1 MRFAH
6 IADCHIGGW
15 IEDKLKE
22 LTIIAFKKAVDI
34 CINENVDFVLIAGDL
49 FNTAIPQ
56 IEMIKQTTEG
66 LKRLK
71 DKDIMVYLVPGS
83 HDFSPSGKTIL
94 SVFEKAGLIKNV
106 YNEEENSLK
115 LTIDEKTK
123 AKITGMLGLR
133 NSLELLKYDSL
144 DLANLEKEDGFKIFL
159 LHSGINEFMPSGF
172 GFTSL
177 LLDKLPKGF
186 NYYAGGHIHYV
197 FQKKLSENSILSYPG
212 PLFPNSFSELEELDN
227 GGFFI
232 VDDKLNIERRE
243 IKLKDV
249 VKIKINAD
257 NKTPSEVEK
266 ELIGISNVTDKIV
279 LIRVTGI
286 LKDGYPSDINFN
298 LDNLK
303 DAYIVLKNT
312 ASLSAKEYE
321 ELEINESIV
330 NIEEKIVEDNLE
342 DIKNVNFDESLV
354 LSLLNVLD
362 KSRSEGET
370 VNDFEKR
377 ITEDIK
383 NELKLKGLFER

>member
-1 MRFAH
+1 MRVAH

-22 LTIIAFKKAVDI
+22 LTFIAFKKAVDI

-123 AKITGMLGLR
+123 AKITGMLWLR

>member
-227 GGFFI
+227 GGVFFL
-232 VDDKLNIERRE
+232 DDKLNIERRE

>member
-15 IEDKLKE
+15 IEDRLKE
-22 LTIIAFKKAVDI
+22 LTILAFKKAIDI
-34 CINENVDFVLIAGDL
+34 CINEKVDFVLIAGDL

-56 IEMIKQTTEG
+56 IELIKQTTEE

-71 DKDIMVYLVPGS
+71 DNDIMVYLVPGS

-106 YNEEENSLK
+106 YNEEGNK
-115 LTIDEKTK
+115 LELTTDGKTN

-144 DLANLEKEDGFKIFL
+144 DLTNLENEGGFKIFL
-159 LHSGINEFMPSGF
+159 LHSGVNEFMPSGF
-172 GFTSL
+172 GFTAL
-177 LLDKLPKGF
+177 PLDKLPKGF
-186 NYYAGGHIHYV
+186 NYYAAGHIHYV
-197 FQKKLSENSILSYPG
+197 FQKKLSENSVLSYPG
-212 PLFPNSFSELEELDN
+212 PLFPNSFSELEDLDN
-227 GGFFI
+227 GGFLI
-232 VDDKLNIERRE
+232 VDDNLNIRREE

-249 VKIKINAD
+249 VKVNINAD
-257 NKTPSEVEK
+257 NKIPSGIEK
-266 ELIGISNVTDKIV
+266 ELMEINNVTDKIV
-279 LIRVTGI
+279 LIRVSGV
-286 LKDGYPSDINFN
+286 LKEGYPSDINFN

-312 ASLSAKEYE
+312 AGLSAKEYE
-321 ELEINESIV
+321 TLEINESIV
-330 NIEEKIVEDNLE
+330 NIEAEIVENNIE
-342 DIKNVNFDESLV
+342 DIKNVNFDEGMI
-354 LSLLNVLD
+354 LSLLSVLD
-362 KSRSEGET
+362 KSKEDGET

-377 ITEDIK
+377 IIEDIK

>member
-22 LTIIAFKKAVDI
+22 LTIIAFKKAVEI

-342 DIKNVNFDESLV
+342 DIKNVNLDESLV

>member
-22 LTIIAFKKAVDI
+22 LTIIAFKKAVEI